1 MKKILVIFLVMVMFV
16 SIGKVPVNA
25 EDTQGGGGL
34 GISAESAVLICADN
48 GQVIFGKNENEKRAI
63 ASTTKIMTS
72 LLALE
77 SCEAEDKKVTITNKM
92 VPVEGSSMYLEVGQ
106 ILTMSGLAKGM
117 LTVSGN
123 DAANSVA
130 IALAGSIEK
139 FAEMMNNKAAQ
150 IGMKNT
156 HFVTPSGLDAE
167 EHYSTAYDMALLGA
181 YAMENKMFRD
191 ISSKKRV
198 DVQFFEPDKI
208 KTYYNENRLLKR
220 YDGCIG
226 IKTGFT
232 KKAGRCLVSSAE
244 RNKTRLV
251 VVTLNAPDDWNDHEK
266 LFDYGFSQVETVT
279 FDDSDDI
286 IVPVVGANN
295 DNTCVCVKGQ
305 TTATVPKCKKSKI
318 KKEIDIAPFLYAP
331 LKEGQVAGKVLYML
345 DGKLIAS
352 NELVVK
358 SDVDYYEKNV
368 GIWSKFLNFIKGIF
382 T

>member
-1 MKKILVIFLVMVMFV
+1 MKKILVVFLIMGIFLSFGKISVADDVV
-16 SIGKVPVNA
+16 PGESIP
-25 EDTQGGGGL
+25 E
-34 GISAESAVLICADN
+34 ISAESAILICADN
-48 GQVIFGKNENEKRAI
+48 CGVIFGKNEKQKRAI

-77 SCEAEDKKVTITNKM
+77 SCEAEDKRVTITNKM

-106 ILTMSGLAKGM
+106 VLSMSGLAKGM

-130 IALAGSIEK
+130 IAMAGSIEK
-139 FAEMMNNKAAQ
+139 FAEMMNDKAKQ
-150 IGMKNT
+150 IGMKDT

-198 DVQFFEPDKI
+198 DVQFWEPDKI

-244 RNKTRLV
+244 RDNTRLV
-251 VVTLNAPDDWNDHEK
+251 AVTLNAPDDWNDHEK
-266 LFDYGFSQVETVT
+266 LFNYGFSQVETVT
-279 FDDSDDI
+279 FDDTDDI
-286 IVPVVGANN
+286 IVPVVGAQDNN
-295 DNTCVCVKGQ
+295 TYLGVKGR
-305 TTATVPKCKKSKI
+305 TIATVPKCKKSMI
-318 KKEIDIAPFLYAP
+318 KKEVDVAPFLYAP
-331 LKEGQVAGKVLYML
+331 LKEGQVVGKVLYVM
-345 DGKLIAS
+345 DGNVIAS
-352 NELVVK
+352 NELVAK
-358 SDVDYYEKNV
+358 NDVDYYKENT
-368 GIWSKFLNFIKGIF
+368 GIWNRFLNFVKGIF
-382 T
+382 K